1 MLSLYPK
8 RVKSSKLIFFSTSEN
23 GNPCAKY
30 FSPLGK
36 KFSSFDEIAQYF
48 NSKNYSV
55 PRHLFK
61 FDIEDEESESDEDDL
76 VDTEEEDEDE
86 EDEITRYRI
95 LSL

>member
-1 MLSLYPK
+1 M
-8 RVKSSKLIFFSTSEN
+8 
-23 GNPCAKY
+23 
-30 FSPLGK
+30 
-36 KFSSFDEIAQYF
+36 
-48 NSKNYSV
+48 

-95 LSL
+95 LSLKCEGLKVYAKKSKKNVINLVIFSICKF